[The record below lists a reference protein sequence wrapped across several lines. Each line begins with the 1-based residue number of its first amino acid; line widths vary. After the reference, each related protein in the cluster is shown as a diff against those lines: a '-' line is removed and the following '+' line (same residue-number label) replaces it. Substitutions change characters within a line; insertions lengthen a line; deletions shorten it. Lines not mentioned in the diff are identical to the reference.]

1 MEGERESVSVS
12 VLFVSKCVK
21 FFWCFFP
28 LDVD

>member
-1 MEGERESVSVS
+1 LVEGERECVS

-21 FFWCFFP
+21 FFWRFFP